1 MLERLPEF
9 LGNHPILTGALVAV
23 VGLILYIEFQR
34 LTRKYRALP
43 PAEAVRVM
51 NQDGALVLDVRED
64 NEFTGG
70 RIGGARHIPLGVLK
84 QKVSDIERFKEA
96 PVVVYCRTGARSA
109 VAASQLVAAGFTDVT
124 NLQGGIQAW
133 QSAGLPIKKK

>member
-9 LGNHPILTGALVAV
+9 LGNHPLLSGALIAV
-23 VGLILYIEFQR
+23 VALILFTEFQR

-51 NQDGALVLDVRED
+51 NQDGSLVLDVRED
-64 NEFTGG
+64 NEISGG
-70 RIGGARHIPLGVLK
+70 RIPGARHIPLGVLK
-84 QKVSDIERFKEA
+84 KRVEDIDRYKES
-96 PVVVYCRTGARSA
+96 PVLVYCRTGARSA

-133 QSAGLPIKKK
+133 QSAGLPVKKK

>member
-9 LGNHPILTGALVAV
+9 LGNHPILTGALIAV
-23 VGLILYIEFQR
+23 IGLILYTEFQR

-43 PAEAVRVM
+43 PGEAVRVM
-51 NQDGALVLDVRED
+51 NQEGSLVLDVRED

-84 QKVSDIERFKEA
+84 KKIKEIERFKES
-96 PVVVYCRTGARSA
+96 PVLVYCRTGARSA

-133 QSAGLPIKKK
+133 QSAGLPVKKK

>member
-9 LGNHPILTGALVAV
+9 LGNHPILTGALIAIVA
-23 VGLILYIEFQR
+23 LILYTEFQR

-51 NQDGALVLDVRED
+51 NQEGALVLDVRED
-64 NEFTGG
+64 NELSGG

-84 QKVSDIERFKEA
+84 KRIKDIERYKES
-96 PVVVYCRTGARSA
+96 PVLVYCRTGARSA

-124 NLQGGIQAW
+124 NLKGGIQAW
-133 QSAGLPIKKK
+133 QSAGLPVKKK

>member
-9 LGNHPILTGALVAV
+9 LGNHPLLTGALIAV
-23 VGLILYIEFQR
+23 IALILYTEFQR

-51 NQDGALVLDVRED
+51 NQEGALVLDVRED

-70 RIGGARHIPLGVLK
+70 RIAGARHIPLGVLK
-84 QKVSDIERFKEA
+84 KRTAEIERYKES
-96 PVVVYCRTGARSA
+96 PVLVYCRSGTRSA
-109 VAASQLVAAGFTDVT
+109 MAASQLVAAGFTDVT

-133 QSAGLPIKKK
+133 QSAGLPVKKK

>member
-9 LGNHPILTGALVAV
+9 LGNHPILTGALIAII
-23 VGLILYIEFQR
+23 GLILYTEFQR

-64 NEFTGG
+64 NEFAGG
-70 RIGGARHIPLGVLK
+70 RIGGARHIPLTLLK
-84 QKVSDIERFKEA
+84 QRITDIERFKEA
-96 PVVVYCRTGARSA
+96 PVVVYCRSGARSA
-109 VAASQLVAAGFTDVT
+109 MAASQLVSAGFTDVT
-124 NLQGGIQAW
+124 NLQGGLQAW
-133 QSAGLPIKKK
+133 QSAGLPVKKK

>member
-9 LGNHPILTGALVAV
+9 LGNHPILSGALIAV
-23 VGLILYIEFQR
+23 IALILYTEFQR

-51 NQDGALVLDVRED
+51 NQEGALVLDVRED

-84 QKVSDIERFKEA
+84 QRVKGIERFKES
-96 PVVVYCRTGARSA
+96 PVVVYCRSGARSA

-124 NLQGGIQAW
+124 NLQGGLQAW
-133 QSAGLPIKKK
+133 QSAGLPVKKK

>member
-9 LGNHPILTGALVAV
+9 LGNHPILTGALIAV
-23 VGLILYIEFQR
+23 IALILYTEFKR

-43 PAEAVRVM
+43 PSEAVRVM
-51 NQDGALVLDVRED
+51 NRDGALVLDVRED

-84 QKVSDIERFKEA
+84 QKMKDIERFKEA
-96 PVVVYCRTGARSA
+96 PVVVYCRSGARSA

-124 NLQGGIQAW
+124 NLQGGMQAW
-133 QSAGLPIKKK
+133 QSAGLPVKKK

>member
-9 LGNHPILTGALVAV
+9 LGNHPLLSGALIAV
-23 VGLILYIEFQR
+23 VALILFTEFQR

-51 NQDGALVLDVRED
+51 NQDGSLVLDVRED
-64 NEFTGG
+64 NEISGG
-70 RIGGARHIPLGVLK
+70 RIPGARHIPLGVLK
-84 QKVSDIERFKEA
+84 KRVEDIDRYKES
-96 PVVVYCRTGARSA
+96 PVLVYCRTGARSA
-109 VAASQLVAAGFTDVT
+109 VAASQLVAAGFSDVT

-133 QSAGLPIKKK
+133 QSAGLPVKKK

>member
-9 LGNHPILTGALVAV
+9 LGNNPILTGALIAV
-23 VGLILYIEFQR
+23 IALILYTEFQR

-51 NQDGALVLDVRED
+51 NQDGSLVLDVRED
-64 NEFTGG
+64 NEFSGG
-70 RIGGARHIPLGVLK
+70 RIPGARHIPLGVLK
-84 QKVSDIERFKEA
+84 KRIQDIDRFKES
-96 PVVVYCRTGARSA
+96 PVLVYCRTGARSA
-109 VAASQLVAAGFTDVT
+109 VAASQLVAAGFADVT

-133 QSAGLPIKKK
+133 QSAGLPVKKK

>member
-9 LGNHPILTGALVAV
+9 LGNNPILTGALIAV
-23 VGLILYIEFQR
+23 IGLILYTEFQR

-43 PAEAVRVM
+43 PSEAVRVM
-51 NQDGALVLDVRED
+51 NQEGSLVVDVRED

-70 RIGGARHIPLGVLK
+70 RIGAARHIPLGVLK
-84 QKVSDIERFKEA
+84 QRIKDIERYKES

-133 QSAGLPIKKK
+133 QSAGLPVKKK

>member
-9 LGNHPILTGALVAV
+9 LGNHPILTGALIAIVA
-23 VGLILYIEFQR
+23 LILYTEFQR

-51 NQDGALVLDVRED
+51 NQEGALVLDVRED
-64 NEFTGG
+64 NELSGG

-84 QKVSDIERFKEA
+84 KRIKDIERYKES
-96 PVVVYCRTGARSA
+96 PVLVYCRSGARSA

-124 NLQGGIQAW
+124 NLKGGIQAW
-133 QSAGLPIKKK
+133 QSAGLPVKKK

>member
-9 LGNHPILTGALVAV
+9 LGNHPILTGALIAV
-23 VGLILYIEFQR
+23 IALILYGEFQR

-51 NQDGALVLDVRED
+51 NQEGSLVLDVRED
-64 NEFTGG
+64 NEISGG

-84 QKVSDIERFKEA
+84 QRLGDIERFKEA

-109 VAASQLVAAGFTDVT
+109 VAASQLVAAGFMDVT

-133 QSAGLPIKKK
+133 QSAGLPVKKK

>member
-9 LGNHPILTGALVAV
+9 LGNHPILTGALIAV
-23 VGLILYIEFQR
+23 IGLLLYTEFQR

-64 NEFTGG
+64 NEFAGG
-70 RIGGARHIPLGVLK
+70 RIGGARHIPLTLLK
-84 QKVSDIERFKEA
+84 QRMADIDRFKEA
-96 PVVVYCRTGARSA
+96 PVVVYCRSGSRSA
-109 VAASQLVAAGFTDVT
+109 MAASQLASAGFTNVT
-124 NLQGGIQAW
+124 NLEGGLQAW

>member
-9 LGNHPILTGALVAV
+9 LGNHPILTGALIAIVA
-23 VGLILYIEFQR
+23 LILYTEFQR

-51 NQDGALVLDVRED
+51 NQEGALVLDVRED
-64 NEFTGG
+64 NELSGG

-84 QKVSDIERFKEA
+84 KRVKDIERYKES
-96 PVVVYCRTGARSA
+96 PVLVYCRTGARSA

-124 NLQGGIQAW
+124 NLKGGIQAW
-133 QSAGLPIKKK
+133 QSAGLPVKKK

>member
-9 LGNHPILTGALVAV
+9 LGNHPILTGALIAIVA
-23 VGLILYIEFQR
+23 LILYTEFQR

-51 NQDGALVLDVRED
+51 NQEGALVLDVRED
-64 NEFTGG
+64 NELSGG

-84 QKVSDIERFKEA
+84 KRVKDIERFKES
-96 PVVVYCRTGARSA
+96 PVLVYCRTGARSA

-124 NLQGGIQAW
+124 NLKGGIQAW
-133 QSAGLPIKKK
+133 QSAGLPVKKK

>member
-9 LGNHPILTGALVAV
+9 LGNNPILTGALIAV
-23 VGLILYIEFQR
+23 VALILYTEFQR

-51 NQDGALVLDVRED
+51 NQDGSLVLDVRED
-64 NEFTGG
+64 NEFSGG
-70 RIGGARHIPLGVLK
+70 RIPGSRHIPLGVLK
-84 QKVSDIERFKEA
+84 KRMQDIDRFKEL
-96 PVVVYCRTGARSA
+96 PVLVYCRTGARSA

-133 QSAGLPIKKK
+133 QSAGLPVKKK

>member
-9 LGNHPILTGALVAV
+9 LGNHPILSGALIAIIA
-23 VGLILYIEFQR
+23 LILYTEFQR

-51 NQDGALVLDVRED
+51 NQEDALVLDVRED

-84 QKVSDIERFKEA
+84 QRVKDIERFKES
-96 PVVVYCRTGARSA
+96 PVVVYCRSGARSA

-124 NLQGGIQAW
+124 NLQGGLQAW
-133 QSAGLPIKKK
+133 QSAGLPVKKK

>member
-9 LGNHPILTGALVAV
+9 LGNHPLLTGALIAV
-23 VGLILYIEFQR
+23 IALILYTEFQR
-34 LTRKYRALP
+34 LTRKYRALAP
-43 PAEAVRVM
+43 TEAVRVM

-70 RIGGARHIPLGVLK
+70 RIAGARHIPLGVLK
-84 QKVSDIERFKEA
+84 KRVADIERFKES
-96 PVVVYCRTGARSA
+96 PVLVYCRTGARSA

-133 QSAGLPIKKK
+133 QSAGLPVKKK